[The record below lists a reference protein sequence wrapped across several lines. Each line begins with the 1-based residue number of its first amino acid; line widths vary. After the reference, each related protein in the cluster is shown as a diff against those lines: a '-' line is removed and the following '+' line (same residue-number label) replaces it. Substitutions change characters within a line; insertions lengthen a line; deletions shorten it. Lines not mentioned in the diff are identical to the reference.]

1 MAPLLAVAA
10 SLAILVLPASAA
22 AQTGPARPP
31 PIESLRDSQWVRLA
45 TSDLRRRQG
54 RLLQPGAS
62 ELVLAADGEPLRI
75 PATSVDTLWTKGTSW
90 KQGAVVGAILGL
102 GLGVAAAA
110 AGFGEEDV
118 DQTELWVACM
128 GIGTAGGAVVGTI
141 FGAAIPR
148 WKRRYP

>member
-10 SLAILVLPASAA
+10 SLTILVLAASAA
-22 AQTGPARPP
+22 AQTGPVRRSA
-31 PIESLRDSQWVRLA
+31 IEALGDSQCVRLA
-45 TSDLRRRQG
+45 TSDLGRRQG
-54 RLLQPGAS
+54 RLLEPGAAD
-62 ELVLAADGEPLRI
+62 LVLATDGEPLRI
-75 PATSVDTLWTKGTSW
+75 PATSVDALWTEGTSC

-102 GLGVAAAA
+102 GVAAGA

-118 DQTELWVACM
+118 EQTELWVACL

>member
-1 MAPLLAVAA
+1 MVPLLAVAA
-10 SLAILVLPASAA
+10 ALTILVLPTAAA
-22 AQTGPARPP
+22 AQSGPVLPP
-31 PIESLRDSQWVRLA
+31 VIESLRDSQWVRLA
-45 TSDLRRRQG
+45 TSDLGRRQG
-54 RLLQPGAS
+54 RLLEPGAS
-62 ELVLAADGEPLRI
+62 DLVLATGGEPLRV

-118 DQTELWVACM
+118 DQTALWVGCM
-128 GIGTAGGAVVGTI
+128 GIGTAGGALVGTI